1 MRHGRAEGTAR
12 PTLFVT
18 APQGLRPGDR
28 GIAPEDD
35 PATLVEFEDQPP
47 GTVVFGAAVVCR
59 RRARA

>member
-1 MRHGRAEGTAR
+1 
-12 PTLFVT
+12 
-18 APQGLRPGDR
+18 LRPGDR